1 MRPLYDAIKES
12 INDDDDQAIGGAMGD
27 AIISQ
32 LDENGIH
39 YAHGRY
45 IMSSLKSKF
54 EGLDNDIVSYSN
66 GELSFY
72 SDRFDIGSEVAI
84 DYLKAKKFLGSIR
97 AIHAPSVIF
106 YNIGS
111 HNIENLPLVYACRM
125 VIQDAYDTVRNVH
138 FKYEE
143 VNTRIFE
150 LNSTRIAD
158 MDGCYKTIM
167 GGPASFSYKGIYIS
181 SYASCLNLVNCT
193 FLTSN
198 RVGCM
203 LKLGCDNFT
212 FNGVRSDFYMIS
224 VYDPGLFDKDDLG
237 GKIMSLFD
245 PDHEFK
251 VLYNGAS
258 ETRRTR
264 TIGKLLA
271 FFGNRKYA
279 NVPLSDD
286 PYRVVGSSTDVVN
299 LSGFTYKQL
308 RLYIYDNNY
317 FVDISK
323 DDRTSQRLFGLQKK
337 YYMKDGGGTFDIQTT
352 TDGYNVVVGKRLN
365 A

>member
-45 IMSSLKSKF
+45 ILSSLKSKF

-84 DYLKAKKFLGSIR
+84 DYLKAKKFLGGIR

-106 YNIGS
+106 YNCGGRSID
-111 HNIENLPLVYACRM
+111 NLPIIYACRL
-125 VIQDAYDTVRNVH
+125 VIQDAYKEVKNVH

-143 VNTRIFE
+143 VNTRVFE
-150 LNSTRIAD
+150 INSTRLAD
-158 MDGCYKTIM
+158 EDGCYKSIM
-167 GGPASFSYKGIYIS
+167 GGPASFSYKGIYIE
-181 SYASCLNLVNCT
+181 SYATCLNLINCS

-198 RVGCM
+198 KAGCI
-203 LKLGCDNFT
+203 LKLRCDNFT

-224 VYDPGLFDKDDLG
+224 VYDPGLFDKDDFG

-286 PYRVVGSSTDVVN
+286 PYRVVGSSTDAVN

-308 RLYIYDNNY
+308 RLYLYDNNY

-337 YYMKDGGGTFDIQTT
+337 YYMKSGGGIFDIQTT